1 MEIKEKTQGSVL
13 LNRKTLNW
21 EHFAQP
27 GCLTVLVALLLTEPI
42 VCKMLISLA
51 KSGEIERR
59 KLNPFY
65 CIMQVCKNG
74 DYQMLEMSIAKKD
87 LALSLAEQYIVES
100 NKYNNIYNYNLNNII
115 VLLKTVA
122 VKKKSCINNLS
133 ITTLKPFFTS
143 QEPPP

>member
-21 EHFAQP
+21 ELFAQP

-59 KLNPFY
+59 KLKNFF
-65 CIMQVCKNG
+65 CIIQVCKNG

-133 ITTLKPFFTS
+133 ITTLNPFFTS

>member
-1 MEIKEKTQGSVL
+1 M
-13 LNRKTLNW
+13 LNRKMLNW

-42 VCKMLISLA
+42 VCKMLISLV
-51 KSGEIERR
+51 KSGEIELS
-59 KLNPFY
+59 KLKNFF
-65 CIMQVCKNG
+65 CIIRVCKNG

-100 NKYNNIYNYNLNNII
+100 NKYNNIYNLNNII

-122 VKKKSCINNLS
+122 VKKKSCVNILS
-133 ITTLKPFFTS
+133 NTTLNPFFTS

>member
-21 EHFAQP
+21 ELFAQP
-27 GCLTVLVALLLTEPI
+27 GCLTVLVALLLT
-42 VCKMLISLA
+42 VFLISLV

-59 KLNPFY
+59 KLKNFF
-65 CIMQVCKNG
+65 CIIQVCKNG

-100 NKYNNIYNYNLNNII
+100 NKYNNKL
-115 VLLKTVA
+115 
-122 VKKKSCINNLS
+122 
-133 ITTLKPFFTS
+133 
-143 QEPPP
+143 

>member
-13 LNRKTLNW
+13 LNRKMLNW
-21 EHFAQP
+21 ELFAQP

-59 KLNPFY
+59 KLKNFF
-65 CIMQVCKNG
+65 CIIQVCKNG

-100 NKYNNIYNYNLNNII
+100 NKYNNIYNLNNII

-133 ITTLKPFFTS
+133 ITTLNPFFTS

>member
-1 MEIKEKTQGSVL
+1 MEIKEKTQGPVL
-13 LNRKTLNW
+13 LNRKMMNW
-21 EHFAQP
+21 ELFAQP
-27 GCLTVLVALLLTEPI
+27 CCLTVLVALLLTEPI

-59 KLNPFY
+59 KLKNFF
-65 CIMQVCKNG
+65 CIIQVCKNG

>member
-21 EHFAQP
+21 ELFAQP

-59 KLNPFY
+59 KLKNFF

-133 ITTLKPFFTS
+133 ITTLNPFFTS